1 MGREQWTLSQLV
13 IVSTNPDMATRWN
26 KKTGRKKDIEEE
38 VLADLADDFN
48 N

>member
-1 MGREQWTLSQLV
+1 MGREHWTLSQLV
-13 IVSTNPDMATRWN
+13 IVSTNPDTETRWN
-26 KKTGRKKDIEEE
+26 KKTGRKKDIGEE